1 MSLCLDV
8 AGVTF
13 AVELPSPA
21 WRPALA
27 ERYAAFPGPARAAW
41 QVAVAYDPDLAVAP
55 RPGSATMARSRRTAS
70 RITRGGSTWRPA
82 GPRSARARSRAAA
95 ALDRTL
101 AYICLQALPREHDGL
116 LLHAAGVVLDGAGHV
131 FTGASGA
138 GKTTVARLATGR
150 GEVLSDENVILRL
163 GTDGP
168 ELFSTP
174 FWGHSTPPELI
185 RRTNRRVPL
194 AAVYV
199 LEHAPDFELTRLAPA
214 QAVMALL
221 TTEKVAT
228 ERADSAAAWLAVTER
243 LVAQV
248 PLYRLDF
255 RPTAELWDFL
265 ASPSSVR
272 NVNRNTSG
280 VHFRVG

>member
-1 MSLCLDV
+1 MSLYLDV

-41 QVAVAYDPDLAVAP
+41 QVAVAYDPDLAGAP
-55 RPGSATMARSRRTAS
+55 APWIRHDGPVTTYRFSDHAGRIDLAARRAEVT
-70 RITRGGSTWRPA
+70 TRSEP
-82 GPRSARARSRAAA
+82 RAAA

-101 AYICLQALPREHDGL
+101 AYICMQALPREHDGL

-138 GKTTVARLATGR
+138 GKTTVARLVAGR
-150 GEVLSDENVILRL
+150 GQVLTDENVIIRL
-163 GTDGP
+163 GPGGP

-174 FWGHSTPPELI
+174 FWGHSTPPEMI
-185 RRTNRRVPL
+185 HRTNRRVPL
-194 AAVYV
+194 AAIY
-199 LEHAPDFELTRLAPA
+199 LLAHAPDFRLSPLTAG
-214 QAVMALL
+214 QAVVALL
-221 TTEKVAT
+221 STEKVST
-228 ERADSAAAWLAVTER
+228 ERPDSAAAWLAVAER
-243 LVAQV
+243 LIAQV
-248 PLYRLDF
+248 PIYNLGF

-265 ASPSSVR
+265 ARSAPAEPLA
-272 NVNRNTSG
+272 
-280 VHFRVG
+280 